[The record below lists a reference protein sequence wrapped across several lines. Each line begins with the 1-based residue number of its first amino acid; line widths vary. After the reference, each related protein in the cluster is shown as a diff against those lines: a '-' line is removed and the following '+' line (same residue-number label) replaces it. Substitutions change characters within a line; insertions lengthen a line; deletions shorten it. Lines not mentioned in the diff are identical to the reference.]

1 MIALFPSATFAITQ
15 ISQNHPRS
23 RVVDLGVFAL
33 QRHSEINRP
42 LPQAVLTSA
51 PHEVEPQPF
60 RLSFISH
67 VERVLPEMVGEDEQG
82 YKTVDYSKLPL
93 MMLQAIKEL
102 KAENDSLR
110 QQNATIDAR
119 LKALEQEIKQAERP
133 R

>member
-1 MIALFPSATFAITQ
+1 
-15 ISQNHPRS
+15 
-23 RVVDLGVFAL
+23 
-33 QRHSEINRP
+33 
-42 LPQAVLTSA
+42 
-51 PHEVEPQPF
+51 
-60 RLSFISH
+60 
-67 VERVLPEMVGEDEQG
+67 MVGEDEQG